1 MKGSVFVRNYYSAP
15 SLVDISITN
24 RCNLK
29 CDYCYA
35 SSSPFETKNEEMDLN
50 HLNNLFQDLDDMNVH
65 RISLTG
71 GEPFIRDDFFE
82 ILSAT
87 QKYKFAKIINSN
99 GILISDKI
107 ASKLSKFDFDRICI
121 TLDGSC
127 PEVHDIIR
135 GHGSFKKTIRGI
147 KNLQKYN
154 LPVSTLF
161 TLNKTNVNDLI
172 NTIKL
177 NELLGITYMTVM
189 VVCPTG
195 RASDGSILADKNN
208 WYPMF
213 LNLSEMKSRGDIKLN
228 FKIIPPNESPVFW
241 LYYFPLE
248 HYNRLDL
255 LSVWDQDLNLT
266 DIHTKEREI
275 SCQAGV
281 KACSI
286 AYNGDVFG
294 CDLMMGID
302 QFRAGNIK
310 STSIKEIWNESSV
323 FNKLRNISFDN
334 INGKCGSCSHKWCG
348 GGCRSSAFNL
358 TNSIYGSDNSCFFE
372 ESVANG

>member
-1 MKGSVFVRNYYSAP
+1 
-15 SLVDISITN
+15 
-24 RCNLK
+24 
-29 CDYCYA
+29 
-35 SSSPFETKNEEMDLN
+35 
-50 HLNNLFQDLDDMNVH
+50 
-65 RISLTG
+65 
-71 GEPFIRDDFFE
+71 
-82 ILSAT
+82 
-87 QKYKFAKIINSN
+87 
-99 GILISDKI
+99 
-107 ASKLSKFDFDRICI
+107 
-121 TLDGSC
+121 
-127 PEVHDIIR
+127 
-135 GHGSFKKTIRGI
+135 
-147 KNLQKYN
+147 
-154 LPVSTLF
+154 
-161 TLNKTNVNDLI
+161 
-172 NTIKL
+172 
-177 NELLGITYMTVM
+177 MTVM

-334 INGKCGSCSHKWCG
+334 INGKCGTCSHKWCG